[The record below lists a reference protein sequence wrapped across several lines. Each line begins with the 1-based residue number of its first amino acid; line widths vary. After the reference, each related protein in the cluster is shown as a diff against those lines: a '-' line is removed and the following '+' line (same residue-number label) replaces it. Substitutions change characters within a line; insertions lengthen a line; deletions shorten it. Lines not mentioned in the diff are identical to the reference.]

1 LLGSAKTEA
10 QKASEIA
17 ALAQRIDQPHK
28 PHGRFAVVIYKSVR
42 LFAVAGK

>member
-17 ALAQRIDQPHK
+17 TLAQRIDQPQN
-28 PHGRFAVVIYKSVR
+28 PNGCFAVVI
-42 LFAVAGK
+42 